1 MDIRRVAPRDAS
13 LAPCSVASLFPPS
26 GVLMP
31 YDRVGRQF
39 QPLGDYVLRDYV
51 RGVHRAASLRVASDS
66 AVAVG
71 RYGLARASLDDPQS
85 VRPFAYQHDV
95 VTLTGDELGES
106 FRVTRVE

>member
-31 YDRVGRQF
+31 YDRVGQQF

-51 RGVHRAASLRVASDS
+51 RGVRRAASPRARQIPPSLSGGTPWPGRPLTIRRVFGPSRTS
-66 AVAVG
+66 TMS
-71 RYGLARASLDDPQS
+71 SLIPAMS
-85 VRPFAYQHDV
+85 
-95 VTLTGDELGES
+95 
-106 FRVTRVE
+106 